1 MRGTIRT
8 ILTIVFLIAYTWG
21 VKHLL
26 NVYL

>member
-8 ILTIVFLIAYTWG
+8 ILGIAFLAAYTWG